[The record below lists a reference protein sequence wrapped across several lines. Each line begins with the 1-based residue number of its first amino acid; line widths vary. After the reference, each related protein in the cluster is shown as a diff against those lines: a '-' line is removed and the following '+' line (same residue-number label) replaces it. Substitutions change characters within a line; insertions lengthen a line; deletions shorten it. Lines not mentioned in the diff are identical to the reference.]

1 MGRAF
6 LGMMAVFAQHYVD
19 NLGALTAD
27 NKRKRA
33 QTGRWNGAVPF
44 GYSVAWRKDG
54 GDGIRTR
61 GLG

>member
-6 LGMMAVFAQHYVD
+6 LGMMAVLAQHYVD

-27 NKRKRA
+27 NTRKRA
-33 QTGRWNGAVPF
+33 QTGRWNGGIRF

-54 GDGIRTR
+54 GDGIRS
-61 GLG
+61 GI